1 MIKVE
6 IIEPTKKEAYKFDI
20 TIRLVK
26 NDERAL
32 TNQYVANELRN
43 KEITSEIAKE
53 MIKKIAD
60 LIEKY

>member
-26 NDERAL
+26 DDERAL
-32 TNQYVANELRN
+32 TNQYVADELRN

-53 MIKKIAD
+53 MIEKIAD